1 MTEQQSRQQQIKV
14 RYNETSATFTSQ
26 FIVNINGDELILNC
40 SPGPLTDPATGETV
54 LPVDC
59 RIGMTMSAAR
69 RLHDVL
75 TRVLTQQRAEG
86 ATGSTEGRP
95 AGNMQQ

>member
-1 MTEQQSRQQQIKV
+1 MTDQQTRQQQIKV
-14 RYNETSATFTSQ
+14 RYSETSATFASQ

-40 SPGPLTDPATGETV
+40 SPGPLADPSSGESI

-75 TRVLTQQRAEG
+75 TRVLTQQGSAG
-86 ATGSTEGRP
+86 KDVPPGGGST
-95 AGNMQQ
+95 GNVQQ

>member
-14 RYNETSATFTSQ
+14 RYNETSATFASQ

-40 SPGPLTDPATGETV
+40 SPGPLTDPATGETI

-59 RIGMTMSAAR
+59 RIGMTMNGAR

-75 TRVLTQQRAEG
+75 TRVLTQRGTAARPDRDEG
-86 ATGSTEGRP
+86 AGTDK
-95 AGNMQQ
+95 MQ